1 MVVYRVIAGH
11 IRQLFGGNGITN
23 QMGYSYYWQ
32 IGWLLIDTIDTPYTP
47 FYDL

>member
-1 MVVYRVIAGH
+1 MVVYRVVAGH
-11 IRQLFGGNGITN
+11 IRQFGGSGITN

-32 IGWLLIDTIDTPYTP
+32 IGWLLIDTPYTP